1 MIGQRFYLDKYKW
14 SVVVLYNVNH
24 NDVEFIQDNLSKIC
38 DNNQQIKDST
48 YYIEQQIPNT
58 GFIFSNLDINIRLIP
73 IRPSPSNKEFIN
85 TIVHEAN
92 HLQSHIATK
101 YNIDEKGEEVCY
113 LIGEIVERM
122 YAVFKKIIL

>member
-24 NDVEFIQDNLSKIC
+24 NDIEFIQDNLSKIC
-38 DNNQQIKDST
+38 DNKQQIKDST

-58 GFIFSNLDINIRLIP
+58 GFIFSNLDINISLIV
-73 IRPSPSNKEFIN
+73 IGESTSNKEFIN